1 MTRQVSL
8 TRTIPARAAEIFA
21 LLTDPDKHP
30 ILDGSGTVRGAR
42 SGNPDRLEL
51 GSRFAMDMKLGA
63 KYRITNKVVEF
74 EQDRLIAW
82 RHFYGHRWRWELTP
96 NDDGTTEVTE
106 TFDWAPARIALL
118 MDRSPIPGKNKVAIR
133 KTLERLASHFGQR

>member
-8 TRTIPARAAEIFA
+8 TRRIPASAPEIFA

-42 SGNPDRLEL
+42 GGNPERLVL

-82 RHFYGHRWRWELTP
+82 RHFYGHRWRWELAP
-96 NDDGTTEVTE
+96 ADDGTTDVTE
-106 TFDWAPARIALL
+106 TFDWAPARIPFVF
-118 MDRSPIPGKNKVAIR
+118 DRSPIPRKNEAAIR
-133 KTLERLASHFGQR
+133 KSLERLAEHFGER

>member
-1 MTRQVSL
+1 MTRQVSV
-8 TRTIPARAAEIFA
+8 TRRIPASAPEIFA

-42 SGNPDRLEL
+42 GGNPERLAL

-82 RHFYGHRWRWELTP
+82 RHFYGHRWRWELAP
-96 NDDGTTEVTE
+96 GDDGTTDVTE
-106 TFDWAPARIALL
+106 TFDWAPARLPFVF
-118 MDRSPIPGKNKVAIR
+118 DRSPIPRKNEAAIR
-133 KTLERLASHFGQR
+133 NSLERLAEHFGER